1 MDTVVLN
8 AVGVDVADAL
18 WILIPTGLFIGFGWW
33 MVRWLGNGSKE
44 SAYGDEYP
52 KWLQPPSEDDGPRA
66 LPPKWAVIRGG
77 KRNTAVAVRPRRKP
91 KTERHHSSS

>member
-8 AVGVDVADAL
+8 AVGVDVGDAL

-52 KWLQPPSEDDGPRA
+52 KWLQPPSEDGPRT